1 MPVERSRHIAQALQ
15 EAGNYTELLVLQE
28 EVKTLPL
35 GDIWNEYLKR
45 QNVAGDNWFDAVK
58 EYENTVLAKR
68 K

>member
-1 MPVERSRHIAQALQ
+1 MAVELKALQ

-35 GDIWNEYLKR
+35 GDVWNEYLRR
-45 QNVAGDNWFDAVK
+45 QNVAGDTWFETVK
-58 EYENTVLAKR
+58 EYETAVLAKR